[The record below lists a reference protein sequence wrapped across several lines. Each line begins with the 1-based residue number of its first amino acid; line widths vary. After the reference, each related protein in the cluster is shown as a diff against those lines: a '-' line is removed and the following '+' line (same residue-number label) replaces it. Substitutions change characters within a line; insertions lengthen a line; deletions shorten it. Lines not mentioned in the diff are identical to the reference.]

1 MPTSKAK
8 TSPKKSKTY
17 SLEEFLK
24 LSKKGHVW
32 EIGESRFRIQRKGTF
47 KRTVKGEVAE
57 GKDYDL
63 DFFQKELVLPNLLK
77 TGNFTKKDYLK
88 KYKNNEFAF
97 VGSEQITMAFPGKRS
112 PSAYNLFVQEQT
124 KKRYNTFEFEGTKKE
139 KSREWRRQLGQRWKS
154 MTNFDKGKYE
164 AAAAKKKQPQC
175 EEGFVLTKVS
185 VPKGIRKNVT
195 KRKTNET
202 KEEKEAR
209 AKQNRIWKKRLM
221 NEKKRMYVLDDQGK
235 PIKQTLKPTKK
246 GEKPKK
252 ITDNPFF
259 GTSGE

>member
-124 KKRYNTFEFEGTKKE
+124 KKRYKEFMAKPLKVQTDDGLSIDQQKRRAWRQQLVFEWGGGIDKDTPEKRKKRETFE
-139 KSREWRRQLGQRWKS
+139 RERDR
-154 MTNFDKGKYE
+154 F
-164 AAAAKKKQPQC
+164 
-175 EEGFVLTKVS
+175 
-185 VPKGIRKNVT
+185 
-195 KRKTNET
+195 
-202 KEEKEAR
+202 
-209 AKQNRIWKKRLM
+209 
-221 NEKKRMYVLDDQGK
+221 
-235 PIKQTLKPTKK
+235 
-246 GEKPKK
+246 
-252 ITDNPFF
+252 
-259 GTSGE
+259 